1 MCQGLARCFLIV
13 FNIIFLIFG
22 VLCLGIGIWVVVDK
36 THVIA
41 LFRYSSDKIDDLNAY
56 DVPSLLESGAYILI
70 AVGALVF
77 VISVFGFCGA
87 IKKSRCCLIT
97 YGVLVG
103 IILVIQVAAG
113 IAVGVFSSQFDNFA
127 KPFLN
132 ETMPMKYKGPYD
144 HSDVISLALDALQ
157 ASQGCCG
164 VNGPNDF
171 ASYPNFNKTWK
182 GLNNAKIPFTCC
194 ESGMKDSFPD
204 KMEDYI
210 SGLLDQDCPL
220 MEAKGYKEGCYDKL
234 RDLAK
239 TYFAGVLGVA
249 IGVAVLELIL
259 IIVACCIA
267 KNDPDGKLV

>member
-36 THVIA
+36 THVIS
-41 LFRYSSDKIDDLNAY
+41 LFRYSSDKVDDLKAY

-113 IAVGVFSSQFDNFA
+113 IAVGVFSSQFDSFA

-132 ETMPMKYKGPYD
+132 ETMPEKYKGPYD
-144 HSDVISLALDALQ
+144 RSDVISFALDVLQ
-157 ASQGCCG
+157 ASQECCG
-164 VNGPNDF
+164 INGPGDF
-171 ASYPNFNKTWK
+171 VNYHNFNKTWN
-182 GLNNAKIPFTCC
+182 GAADAVIPFTCC
-194 ESGMKDSFPD
+194 KSTKKDSFPD
-204 KMEDYI
+204 SMEDYM
-210 SGLLDQDCPL
+210 GALVDQNCPTDVT
-220 MEAKGYKEGCYDKL
+220 KGYQEGCYDKL
-234 RDLAK
+234 RELAQ

-267 KNDPDGKLV
+267 KNDPDGKMV

>member
-41 LFRYSSDKIDDLNAY
+41 LFRYSSDKIDVGAY

-113 IAVGVFSSQFDNFA
+113 IAVGVFSSQFDSFA

-132 ETMPMKYKGPYD
+132 ETMPQKYVGPYN

-157 ASQGCCG
+157 ASQECCG
-164 VNGPNDF
+164 INGQGDF
-171 ASYPNFNKTWK
+171 EYYTKFNKTWN
-182 GLNNAKIPFTCC
+182 GAADAVIPFTCC
-194 ESGMKDSFPD
+194 MSTKKDSFPD
-204 KMEDYI
+204 NMVDYMA
-210 SGLLDQDCPL
+210 GLLDQNCPTNVT
-220 MEAKGYKEGCYDKL
+220 KSYKEGCYEKL

-267 KNDPDGKLV
+267 KNDPDGKMV

>member
-1 MCQGLARCFLIV
+1 MCQGLARCFLIF

-36 THVIA
+36 THVIS
-41 LFRYSSDKIDDLNAY
+41 LFRYSSDKVDLEAY

-113 IAVGVFSSQFDNFA
+113 IAVGVFSSQFDSFA

-132 ETMPMKYKGPYD
+132 ETMPKKYEGPYD
-144 HSDVISLALDALQ
+144 NNDVISLALDALQ
-157 ASQGCCG
+157 ASQECCG
-164 VNGPNDF
+164 INGPGDF
-171 ASYPNFNKTWK
+171 VNYKKFNRTWS
-182 GLNNAKIPFTCC
+182 GVADAVIPFTCC
-194 ESGMKDSFPD
+194 KSTKKDSFPEN
-204 KMEDYI
+204 MEEYMN
-210 SGLLDQDCPL
+210 GLVDPNCPKNVT
-220 MEAKGYKEGCYDKL
+220 KGYQEGCYEKL
-234 RDLAK
+234 RDLSK
-239 TYFAGVLGVA
+239 TYFAAVLGVA

-267 KNDPDGKLV
+267 KNDPEGKMV